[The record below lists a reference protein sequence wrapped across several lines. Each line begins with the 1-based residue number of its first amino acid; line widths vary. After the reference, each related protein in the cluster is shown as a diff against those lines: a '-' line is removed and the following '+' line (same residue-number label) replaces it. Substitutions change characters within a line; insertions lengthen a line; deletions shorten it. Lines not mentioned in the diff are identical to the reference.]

1 MAMKLGPTWAP
12 WRVDGRNDISYG
24 ARVALNAGC
33 ARSYGF
39 LRDLNIAFRTGQLV
53 LKLIGKWTQDRKG
66 GASSC

>member
-1 MAMKLGPTWAP
+1 MAMKLGLTWAP
-12 WRVDGRNDISYG
+12 WRVDGRNDISYS
-24 ARVALNAGC
+24 ARVALNAGY

-39 LRDLNIAFRTGQLV
+39 LRDLNIAFRTSLLV